1 MKFKTITYSVILVL
15 ISTQALASDIA
26 YGTLKGIKIYD
37 HPSQKVIKL
46 YFNADATNQTVAAC
60 QGVADIT
67 PSQHNESTVQQMLS
81 VAMSAYMA
89 GKKIR
94 AYSSADT
101 CEVDFLAM
109 QETYF

>member
-1 MKFKTITYSVILVL
+1 MLMRPH
-15 ISTQALASDIA
+15 LA
-26 YGTLKGIKIYD
+26 
-37 HPSQKVIKL
+37 
-46 YFNADATNQTVAAC
+46 VASC

-67 PSQHNESTVQQMLS
+67 PSQHAESTVQQMLS
-81 VAMSAYMA
+81 LAISAYMA

-101 CEVDFLAM
+101 CEADFIAM